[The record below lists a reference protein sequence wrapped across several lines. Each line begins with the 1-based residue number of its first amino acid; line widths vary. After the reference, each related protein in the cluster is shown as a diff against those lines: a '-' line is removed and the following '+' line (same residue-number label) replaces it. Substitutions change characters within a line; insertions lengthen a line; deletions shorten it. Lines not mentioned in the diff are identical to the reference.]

1 MSVDIHA
8 SGEDYLESI
17 LILQRQMGLVRSID
31 IAQHLNV
38 SKPSVCAALKK
49 LEKEGCITKDGK
61 YYIHLTELGDKIAQ
75 NVYERHCFFKKE
87 LIQAGVDPETA
98 EHEACQM
105 EHAIS
110 PESFDKL
117 KNRKKK

>member
-1 MSVDIHA
+1 MDIHA
-8 SGEDYLESI
+8 SGEDYLEAI
-17 LILQRQMGLVRSID
+17 LILQRQMAQVRSID
-31 IAQHLNV
+31 VAQYLDV

-49 LEKEGCITKDGK
+49 LENEGCLTKDGRF
-61 YYIHLTELGDKIAQ
+61 YIHLTEEGEKIAS
-75 NVYERHCFFKKE
+75 NVYERHCYFKKA
-87 LIQAGVDPETA
+87 LIQAGVEPEIA

-117 KNRKKK
+117 KNHKKK